1 MTNDNLTL
9 KHRRN
14 RFAALQSVIPGLGHI
29 YKGHYWLGA
38 IILLL
43 SPIILWAGLIL
54 GWATFGIGLFLPF
67 AFIAFIA
74 YQAYHLEDRRQ
85 HHLGIL

>member
-1 MTNDNLTL
+1 MATDKILL
-9 KHRRN
+9 DERRN
-14 RFAALQSVIPGLGHI
+14 RIAAIQSVIPGLGHI

-43 SPIILWAGLIL
+43 SPLILWTGLIL
-54 GWATFGIGLFLPF
+54 GWATFGFGLFLPF

-74 YQAYHLEDRRQ
+74 YQAYHLEDRRK